1 MPDDTGFVQ
10 QIAAAE
16 KNGNYKE
23 AFDAAR
29 NFIYGDPT
37 LFTSSN
43 AAGWKDRAT
52 QLSNDLVKQNII
64 PPFSI
69 LDSNGIEVNPV
80 IPPVQSADS
89 AWHVSYAS
97 GMSLTVSAD
106 KTITIADPTGAQS
119 GTFKWD
125 STAGRYVEELDPP
138 HQLPLTVELVKS
150 DSHQPTVI
158 VHDEAQRTDTIYSD
172 NGDITVNNLGGR
184 GQISWSTTV
193 QANGVQIYTEGGPE
207 HPDRK
212 DIRYPDGTT
221 ISVAGS
227 QIKDNQGNPKSWT
240 TTINS
245 PNFHDQTGQLNLTLD
260 SDITDGQTQLPPTF
274 SFQVVPGGPSYEIDN
289 RTLTLSVPGGGKY
302 YMNGVQPEIDEPS
315 TPLVQQTATATP
327 FSDPP
332 DLFSDIATSDS
343 TPVPDSKR

>member
-1 MPDDTGFVQ
+1 MAGDDLFGELPEQAKARAEAAPVGAPRLREPQ
-10 QIAAAE
+10 RNQIA
-16 KNGNYKE
+16 
-23 AFDAAR
+23 
-29 NFIYGDPT
+29 
-37 LFTSSN
+37 L
-43 AAGWKDRAT
+43 RAV
-52 QLSNDLVKQNII
+52 D
-64 PPFSI
+64 
-69 LDSNGIEVNPV
+69 IESLIGEDHPV
-80 IPPVQSADS
+80 RLIWS
-89 AWHVSYAS
+89 
-97 GMSLTVSAD
+97 
-106 KTITIADPTGAQS
+106 
-119 GTFKWD
+119 
-125 STAGRYVEELDPP
+125 YVEELDLP